1 MRKILIAVIVLL
13 ALGAG
18 LWFFLGRGPGTTA
31 PGAALADADSPLA
44 FVPADTPYLIA
55 NLERM
60 PKQTVDGFIQQSE
73 PVLRLWRSQFDLVN
87 ARMQAD
93 GADEDATRWARALEA
108 ELRGK
113 DLVQA
118 IAAMGLDMQAFS
130 AVYGVGLVPVARIT
144 LADPAVF
151 RAFIARVE
159 ERAGQ
164 KIATGTVDG
173 LDYWQ
178 FTAKDAPL
186 RGILALQG
194 QHAVLTLAPVGDD
207 SALRSLLGIERP
219 AQSMRDGGA
228 LAQINRSYGFTP
240 YATGYV
246 DSARVVAL
254 VSAPATPLET
264 AFFRA
269 LEIEKPVVDATC
281 QAEYAALAAI
291 APRMVLGYTKLE
303 PKASHSVSRIELRE
317 DLAQDLLGLR
327 APMPGLEA
335 AEDAAFNLGIS
346 LKLAALPPLV
356 AKWTGAVAKDP
367 WKCASLAALNQGFAD
382 LGAQA
387 SNPAVFAAAPVFHGF
402 HAIVSRFDMA
412 TFDSAPDVSGKL
424 LIGSP
429 NPAAL
434 VGMARG
440 FVPPLAELELK
451 PDGKIQALPAMP
463 GMPANLPAHVA
474 MTDALI
480 GIAVGAGEETTLQ
493 AAMQVDA
500 AQQPLLV
507 LGYSGA
513 ALTQFAENM
522 ARSTAAIQDDAK
534 RAETEQSVQLMRD
547 MYALIGRIDMR
558 VEFDEHGIAIHQ
570 SATMN

>member
-1 MRKILIAVIVLL
+1 MRKILIAAIVLL

-18 LWFFLGRGPGTTA
+18 LWFFIGRGPGTVA
-31 PGAALADADSPLA
+31 PGAALADADAPLA

-60 PKQTVDGFIQQSE
+60 PKATVDAFVQQSE
-73 PVLRLWRSQFDLVN
+73 PVVKMWRTQFDLMN
-87 ARMQAD
+87 KRMAAD
-93 GADEDATRWARALEA
+93 GADEAATRWARAFEG
-108 ELRGK
+108 EFRDK
-113 DLVQA
+113 SLVEA

-130 AVYGVGLVPVARIT
+130 AVYGVGLVPVARLT
-144 LADPAVF
+144 LADPAAF
-151 RAFIARVE
+151 RAFVARLE
-159 ERAGQ
+159 ERSGQ

-178 FTAKDAPL
+178 FTSADAPL

-194 QHAVLTLAPVGDD
+194 DHAVLTLAPVGDD
-207 SALRSLLGIERP
+207 AALRTLLGIERP
-219 AQSMRDGGA
+219 AQTLRDGGA
-228 LAQINRSYGFTP
+228 LAQINRDYGFTP

-246 DSARVVAL
+246 DTARVMAL
-254 VSAPATPLET
+254 VSAPATPLES

-269 LEIEKPVVDATC
+269 LEIEKPAIDAVC
-281 QAEYAALAAI
+281 QAEYAALAAA
-291 APRMVLGYTKLE
+291 APRLVMGYTKLE
-303 PKASHSVSRIELRE
+303 PKASHSITRIELRS

-327 APMPGLEA
+327 APMPGL
-335 AEDAAFNLGIS
+335 DAADDSAFNFGFS
-346 LKLAALPPLV
+346 LKLAALPPLLG
-356 AKWTGAVAKDP
+356 KWTGAVSKDP
-367 WKCASLAALNQGFAD
+367 WKCASLAELNQGFAEV
-382 LGAQA
+382 GAQA
-387 SNPAVFAAAPVFHGF
+387 SNPAMFAAAPVFHGF
-402 HAIVSRFDMA
+402 HAIVTRFDMA
-412 TFDSAPDVSGKL
+412 TFDTAPDVSGKL

-429 NPAAL
+429 NPTAL

-440 FVPPLAELELK
+440 FVPPLAGIELK
-451 PDGKIQALPAMP
+451 PDGVVQALPAMP

-480 GIAVGAGEETTLQ
+480 GIAVGAGEDATLK

-513 ALTQFAENM
+513 AFTQFAENM
-522 ARSTAAIQDDAK
+522 ARSVAMIEDEAQ
-534 RAETEQSVQLMRD
+534 RAESEQSVQMMRD

-558 VEFDEHGIAIHQ
+558 VEFDERGIAIHQ
-570 SATMN
+570 NARMN